1 VQFPNLALIVALV
14 AGESGRFVDR
24 AEHPY
29 TASVFYVAL
38 TIWAYQ
44 ELVGGVN
51 WFRRTLGFATVIV
64 LGVRV
69 VHAV

>member
-29 TASVFYVAL
+29 TASVFYLAL

-44 ELVGGVN
+44 ELVHGVN
-51 WFRRTLGFATVIV
+51 WFRRMLGFAAVVIV
-64 LGVRV
+64 GVRI
-69 VHAV
+69 VHAL